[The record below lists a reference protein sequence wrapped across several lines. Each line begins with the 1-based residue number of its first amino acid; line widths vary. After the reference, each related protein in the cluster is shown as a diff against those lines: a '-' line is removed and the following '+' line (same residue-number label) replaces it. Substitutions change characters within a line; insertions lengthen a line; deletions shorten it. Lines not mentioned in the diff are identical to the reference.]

1 MKKHVHIYSSAG
13 PDCGALGWVLEK
25 SPTYASTNFKLN
37 EDFLD
42 KINVD
47 PWDNHSQDHN
57 HWSHKMIEAQ
67 ELDDPAY
74 VPIME
79 DIINSNNDRSVWGIS
94 YGAWDQK
101 EWESNAYKIGITTT
115 DENFD
120 YYWKLYANRPID
132 DIQESMNMHIHDHH
146 QDNPQYR
153 EYMYTTFADYLK
165 EDEVPFW
172 KLQSAFWW
180 GFKECAKDE
189 DVNKAKKI
197 ARSPD
202 FKPCYPADFWIEDIF
217 DLDLEDL
224 CNKIDCIYT
233 EEMQQAYDFWV
244 KWAKEQIS
252 DN

>member
-25 SPTYASTNFKLN
+25 SPTYTTTNFKLN
-37 EDFLD
+37 EDELHEKD
-42 KINVD
+42 ID
-47 PWDNHSQDHN
+47 PWDNHSDDHD

-67 ELDDPAY
+67 ELRDPAF

-79 DIINSNNDRSVWGIS
+79 DIINSHSGRGVWGIS

-101 EWESNAYKIGITTT
+101 EWESSAYKIGLKTT
-115 DENFD
+115 EESFN

-132 DIQESMNMHIHDHH
+132 DIKESIDMHIHDHH
-146 QDNPQYR
+146 QDDPKYK
-153 EYMYTTFADYLK
+153 EYMYTTFAEYL
-165 EDEVPFW
+165 EMDEVPFW

-180 GFKECAKDE
+180 GFKEIATDE
-189 DVNKAKKI
+189 DIKKAKMI
-197 ARSPD
+197 ARPATYC
-202 FKPCYPADFWIEDIF
+202 PRYPADFWIEDIF

-224 CNKIDCIYT
+224 CNKIDCVYT